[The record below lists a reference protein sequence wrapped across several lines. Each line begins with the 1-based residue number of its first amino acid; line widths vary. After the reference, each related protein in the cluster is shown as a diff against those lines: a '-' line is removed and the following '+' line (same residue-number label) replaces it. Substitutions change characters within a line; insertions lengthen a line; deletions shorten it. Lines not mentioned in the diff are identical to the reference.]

1 MKAKLI
7 LEDGTTFQGK
17 AFGYLKDGIGEL
29 VFNTSMS
36 GYQELITDPSYK
48 GQILVLT
55 YPLIGNYGINLED
68 MESEKV
74 QVGGLVIRE
83 KAIFPNNF
91 RCEMDLDNY
100 LKQNKVIGIE
110 GIDTRYLTKI
120 LKTRENIRGLI
131 VLEDLDEMDIRDR
144 FKNFQK
150 GKVQNGGTESI
161 YTIEGKGKHIGVLDF
176 GEKNSTIKS
185 FKDKN
190 CKLTIFPK
198 DTDIDNLLNKD
209 IDLIYISNGSGD
221 PFDFQDSIDRIREIV
236 GKKPI
241 VASGL
246 GHEILTLALDG
257 EISKLDHGHRGSN
270 YPVKDLGEDLI
281 YITSQ
286 NHRYKVDK
294 VPAKGKV
301 SYRNVNDN
309 TIEGIKYESL
319 RIYSIAFSPEI
330 GEGPKPV
337 DYIIDEFLK
346 YAL

>member
-68 MESEKV
+68 MESDKV
-74 QVGGLVIRE
+74 QVAGLVIRE

-120 LKTRENIRGLI
+120 LKTKENIRGI
-131 VLEDLDEMDIRDR
+131 IALEDLGEMDIRDR
-144 FKNFQK
+144 FKNFK
-150 GKVQNGGTESI
+150 DKKAQNAGTESI
-161 YTIEGKGKHIGVLDF
+161 YTIGGRGKHIGILDF
-176 GEKNSTIKS
+176 GEKNSTIKN

-190 CKLTIFPK
+190 CKITMFPK
-198 DTDIDNLLNKD
+198 DTDINNLLNKD
-209 IDLIYISNGSGD
+209 IDLVYISNGAGD
-221 PFDFQDSIDRIREIV
+221 PFDFQDSIETIKNLV

-246 GHEILTLALDG
+246 GHEILTIALGG
-257 EISKLDHGHRGSN
+257 ELSKLDHGHRGSN
-270 YPVKDLGEDLI
+270 YPVKDIREDLI

-294 VPAKGKV
+294 VPAKGEV
-301 SYRNVNDN
+301 AYINVNDN
-309 TIEGIKYESL
+309 TIEGIVYDSL
-319 RIYSIAFSPEI
+319 KIYSIAFTPEI
-330 GEGPKPV
+330 GEGPKML
-337 DYIIDEFLK
+337 DYIFDEFLK
-346 YAL
+346 YSL